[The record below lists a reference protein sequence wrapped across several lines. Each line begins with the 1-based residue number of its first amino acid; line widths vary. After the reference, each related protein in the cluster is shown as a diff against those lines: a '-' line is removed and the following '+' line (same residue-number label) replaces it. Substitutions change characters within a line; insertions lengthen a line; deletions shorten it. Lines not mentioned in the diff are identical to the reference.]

1 MKKLVLAIGIL
12 GVVALGSLGAFPA
25 SGTHPGDA
33 TAGSSSALTHSS
45 GDRLRTLNIELS
57 PDDVILDDWLCDGMT
72 DCIELSRR

>member
-25 SGTHPGDA
+25 SGTHPSNA
-33 TAGSSSALTHSS
+33 TAESSSALTHSS
-45 GDRLRTLNIELS
+45 GDRLGTLNMELS